1 MYAVI
6 RDGSRQHIVQPGDT
20 VNLDRRDVPSGEMVD
35 LEDVL
40 LVADDDGVRIGTP
53 RVDGA
58 VVKAVVVGEVKGD
71 KIVVLKYKRRKDSR
85 RKTGHRQRYTQVRI
99 DEIICS

>member
-6 RDGSRQHIVQPGDT
+6 RDGSRQHKVEPGDI
-20 VNLDRRDVPSGEMVD
+20 VNLDRRDAESGDTMD
-35 LEDVL
+35 LDDVL
-40 LVADDDGVRIGTP
+40 LVADDDDVRIGTP

-71 KIVVLKYKRRKDSR
+71 KIIVFKYKRRKDSR
-85 RKTGHRQRYTQVRI
+85 NKTGHRQRYTQVRI
-99 DEIICS
+99 DEIVCS

>member
-6 RDGSRQHIVQPGDT
+6 RDGSRQHVVKPGDV
-20 VNLDRRDVPSGEMVD
+20 VNLDRRDAEAGEAVD
-35 LEDVL
+35 LDDVL
-40 LVADDDGVRIGTP
+40 LVADDDDVRIGSP

-71 KIVVLKYKRRKDSR
+71 KIVVFKFKRRKDSR
-85 RKTGHRQRYTQVRI
+85 KKTGHRQRYTQVRI
-99 DEIICS
+99 DEIVCS